1 MYEGFVYE
9 TLPDFIAS
17 KNLSPD
23 LKEQIPLYTDGLP
36 LWDAYLKFFEN
47 YVDFF
52 YVDENSI
59 DKDVQLRDF
68 WNNVDLRGDGE
79 IKSKNPFFLV
89 CCSFALLSQAV
100 KN

>member
-1 MYEGFVYE
+1 MYEGFFYE

-52 YVDENSI
+52 YTGCG
-59 DKDVQLRDF
+59 L
-68 WNNVDLRGDGE
+68 
-79 IKSKNPFFLV
+79 
-89 CCSFALLSQAV
+89 SFHFRCEFVA
-100 KN
+100 NWFM